1 MRRYAAKT
9 RNKYGA
15 IKTKVD
21 GITFDSKLEAKR
33 YGQLKL
39 MSQAGVIDGL
49 RTHVRYP
56 LCTGD
61 NRQDVVGHYE
71 VDFVYFDKMQNKMVH
86 EDCKGVIPALSAWKI
101 RHFELQ
107 YGVKV
112 SIIRK

>member
-1 MRRYAAKT
+1 MK

-33 YGQLKL
+33 YGELKL
-39 MSQAGVIDGL
+39 MEKAGLVQSVTPHQRFEL
-49 RTHVRYP
+49 RTGSGRI
-56 LCTGD
+56 
-61 NRQDVVGHYE
+61 VGKYE
-71 VDFVYFDKMQNKMVH
+71 VDFYYVRNDNGIWKQVY

-101 RHFELQ
+101 KHFELE

-112 SIIRK
+112 DIIRK